1 MKARTKYRNG
11 ENAYEVYFCYEDYY
25 GGNLFRN
32 YDDMMREGD
41 VPNEEGTGYL
51 VGWLHSFYW
60 GSYERIDMLELKGR
74 PTVAQVRKFIIDCKN
89 IIKEEE

>member
-51 VGWLHSFYW
+51 VG
-60 GSYERIDMLELKGR
+60 
-74 PTVAQVRKFIIDCKN
+74 
-89 IIKEEE
+89 

>member
-11 ENAYEVYFCYEDYY
+11 ENAYEVYFCYEDY
-25 GGNLFRN
+25 
-32 YDDMMREGD
+32 D

-60 GSYERIDMLELKGR
+60 GSYERIDMLKLNGR

-89 IIKEEE
+89 IIAEEE